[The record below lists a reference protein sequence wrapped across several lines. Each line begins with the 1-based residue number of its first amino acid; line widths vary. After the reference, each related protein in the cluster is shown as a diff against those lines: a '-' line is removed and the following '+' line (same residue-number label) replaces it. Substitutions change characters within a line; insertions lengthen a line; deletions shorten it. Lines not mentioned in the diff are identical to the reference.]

1 MDNSQIRSQFP
12 ALGQKINGNQLIYF
26 DNAAT
31 SLKPECVI
39 DSISEYYSGINSN
52 VHRAS
57 HYLSSQATKA
67 YEQSRQN
74 IASFINAEPP
84 ELIFTSGTTD
94 SLNFLASGLANDI
107 LVDGDEIILS
117 AMEHHSNIVPWVAI
131 KKYKKIK
138 INVIDIDSNG
148 ELIIDD
154 LNKLINKRTKILAI
168 SHSSNF
174 LGTLN
179 PVKKIVEIAKSHG
192 IITIIDGA
200 QAVAHNSVDVK
211 DIGCDFYCFSGHKM
225 YGPMGIGVLFGRKEI
240 LEELSPFRYGGG
252 MIKNVNFD
260 SIELTCLPNRLE
272 AGTPNVSGAI
282 GLSKAVDFL
291 NTTGMSLIKAHETDL
306 VNYTTNKLLA
316 IEGINIFG
324 NTSEKDPIISFNIG
338 GIHNADLTM
347 LLDNFG
353 IAVRPG
359 QHCTQPLIKKLGI
372 QGAVRMSFSLYNN
385 HEEIDIFHE
394 KLNIAVKMLK

>member
-1 MDNSQIRSQFP
+1 MDNPQIRAQFP
-12 ALGQKINGNQLIYF
+12 ALDQMINGNQLIYF

-31 SLKPECVI
+31 SLKPLSVI
-39 DSISEYYSGINSN
+39 DSISGYYTSINSN

-57 HYLSSQATKA
+57 HYLSSQSTKA
-67 YEQSRQN
+67 YEQARQN
-74 IASFINAEPP
+74 IASFINADPT

-94 SLNFLASGLANDI
+94 SLNFLASGFAKDI
-107 LVDGDEIILS
+107 LKDDDEIILT

-131 KKYKKIK
+131 KKDKQIK
-138 INVIDIDSNG
+138 INVIDIESNG
-148 ELIIDD
+148 ELKIDE
-154 LNKLINKRTKILAI
+154 LNKLINNRTKILAI
-168 SHSSNF
+168 CHSSNF

-179 PVKKIVEIAKSHG
+179 PIKKIVEIAKSKG
-192 IITIIDGA
+192 IITVIDGA
-200 QAVAHNSVDVK
+200 QAVAHNKVDVK
-211 DIGCDFYCFSGHKM
+211 DIDCDFYCFSGHKM
-225 YGPMGIGVLFGRKEI
+225 YGPMGIGVMYGKKEI
-240 LEELSPFRYGGG
+240 MDELRPFRYGGG

-260 SIELTCLPNRLE
+260 SIELACLPNKLE

-282 GLSKAVDFL
+282 GLSKAVDFI
-291 NTTGMSLIKAHETDL
+291 NWAGFTFIDAHETDL
-306 VNYTTNKLLA
+306 VNYANNKLLS
-316 IEGINIFG
+316 IEGLKIYG
-324 NTSEKDPIISFNIG
+324 NSIEKDPIVSFNIE

-359 QHCTQPLIKKLGI
+359 QHCTQPLIKKLNI
-372 QGAVRMSFSLYNN
+372 QGAIRMSFSIYNN

>member
-31 SLKPECVI
+31 SLKPISVI
-39 DSISEYYSGINSN
+39 DSISEYYSSINSN

-57 HYLSSQATKA
+57 HYLSSQSTKA

-74 IASFINAEPP
+74 IASFINADPT

-94 SLNFLASGLANDI
+94 SLNFLASGLAKEI
-107 LVDGDEIILS
+107 LQDGDEIILT

-131 KKYKKIK
+131 KKDKKIK
-138 INVIDIDSNG
+138 INVIDIDANG
-148 ELIIDD
+148 ELKIND
-154 LNKLINKRTKILAI
+154 LNKLFNKRTKILAV

-192 IITIIDGA
+192 IITVIDGA
-200 QAVAHNSVDVK
+200 QAVAHNKVDVK
-211 DIGCDFYCFSGHKM
+211 DIDCDFYCFSGHKM
-225 YGPMGIGVLFGRKEI
+225 FGPMGIGVLYGKTEI
-240 LEELSPFRYGGG
+240 LEDLRPFRYGGG

-260 SIELTCLPNRLE
+260 SIELQCLPNRLE
-272 AGTPNVSGAI
+272 AGTPYVSGTV
-282 GLSKAVDFL
+282 GLSKAVDFIKSF
-291 NTTGMSLIKAHETDL
+291 GMKYIRTYEADL
-306 VNYTTNKLLA
+306 VNYATNKLLT
-316 IEGINIFG
+316 IEGIKIYGNNI
-324 NTSEKDPIISFNIG
+324 EKDPIISFNID

-372 QGAVRMSFSLYNN
+372 PGAIRMSFSIYNN

>member
-31 SLKPECVI
+31 SLKPISVI
-39 DSISEYYSGINSN
+39 DSISEYYSSINSN

-57 HYLSSQATKA
+57 HYLSSQSTKA
-67 YEQSRQN
+67 YEQSRKN
-74 IASFINAEPP
+74 IASFINADPT

-94 SLNFLASGLANDI
+94 SLNFLASGLAKEI
-107 LVDGDEIILS
+107 LQDGDEIILTT
-117 AMEHHSNIVPWVAI
+117 MEHHSNIVPWVAI
-131 KKYKKIK
+131 KKDKKIK

-148 ELIIDD
+148 ELKIND
-154 LNKLINKRTKILAI
+154 LNKLINKRTKILAV

-174 LGTLN
+174 IGTLN
-179 PVKKIVEIAKSHG
+179 PVKKIVEIAKSQG
-192 IITIIDGA
+192 IITVIDGA
-200 QAVAHNSVDVK
+200 QAVAHNNVDVK
-211 DIGCDFYCFSGHKM
+211 DIDCDFYCFSGHKM
-225 YGPMGIGVLFGRKEI
+225 FGPMGIGVLYGKTEI
-240 LEELSPFRYGGG
+240 LEDLRPFRYGGG

-260 SIELTCLPNRLE
+260 SIELQCLPNRLE
-272 AGTPNVSGAI
+272 AGTPYVSGTV
-282 GLSKAVDFL
+282 GLSKAVDFIKSI
-291 NTTGMSLIKAHETDL
+291 GMKYIRTYEAEL
-306 VNYTTNKLLA
+306 VNYATNKLLT
-316 IEGINIFG
+316 IEGIKIYG
-324 NTSEKDPIISFNIG
+324 NTIEKDPIVSFNID

-372 QGAVRMSFSLYNN
+372 PGAIRMSFSIYNN

>member
-31 SLKPECVI
+31 SLKPISVI
-39 DSISEYYSGINSN
+39 DSISEYYSSINSN

-57 HYLSSQATKA
+57 HYLSSQSTKA
-67 YEQSRQN
+67 YEQSRKN
-74 IASFINAEPP
+74 IASFINADPT

-94 SLNFLASGLANDI
+94 SLNFLASGLAKEI
-107 LVDGDEIILS
+107 LQDGDEIILT

-131 KKYKKIK
+131 KKDKKIK

-148 ELIIDD
+148 ELKIND
-154 LNKLINKRTKILAI
+154 LNKLINKRTKILAV

-192 IITIIDGA
+192 IITVIDGA
-200 QAVAHNSVDVK
+200 QAVAHNKVDVK
-211 DIGCDFYCFSGHKM
+211 DIDCDFYCFSGHKM
-225 YGPMGIGVLFGRKEI
+225 FGPMGIGVLYGKTEI
-240 LEELSPFRYGGG
+240 LEDLRPFRYGGG

-260 SIELTCLPNRLE
+260 SIELQCLPNRLE
-272 AGTPNVSGAI
+272 AGTPYVSGTV
-282 GLSKAVDFL
+282 GLSKAVDFIKSI
-291 NTTGMSLIKAHETDL
+291 GMKYIRTYEAKL
-306 VNYTTNKLLA
+306 VNYATNKLLT
-316 IEGINIFG
+316 IEGIKIYG
-324 NTSEKDPIISFNIG
+324 NTIEKDPIVSFNID

-372 QGAVRMSFSLYNN
+372 PGAIRMSFSIYNN

>member
-12 ALGQKINGNQLIYF
+12 ALDQKINGIQLIYF

-31 SLKPECVI
+31 SLKPTSVI
-39 DSISEYYSGINSN
+39 DSISEYYSSINSN

-57 HYLSSQATKA
+57 HYLSSQSTKA
-67 YEQSRQN
+67 YEQSRKN
-74 IASFINAEPP
+74 IASFINADPT

-94 SLNFLASGLANDI
+94 SLNFLASGLAKEI
-107 LVDGDEIILS
+107 LQDGDEIILT

-131 KKYKKIK
+131 KKDKKIK

-148 ELIIDD
+148 ELKIND
-154 LNKLINKRTKILAI
+154 LNKLINKRTKILAV

-179 PVKKIVEIAKSHG
+179 PVKKIVEIAKSQG
-192 IITIIDGA
+192 IITVIDGA
-200 QAVAHNSVDVK
+200 QAVAHNKVDVK
-211 DIGCDFYCFSGHKM
+211 DIDCDFYCFSGHKM
-225 YGPMGIGVLFGRKEI
+225 FGPMGIGVLYGKTEI
-240 LEELSPFRYGGG
+240 LEDLRPFRYGGG

-260 SIELTCLPNRLE
+260 SIELQCLPNRLE
-272 AGTPNVSGAI
+272 AGTPYVSGTV
-282 GLSKAVDFL
+282 GLSKAVDFI
-291 NTTGMSLIKAHETDL
+291 NSIGMKYIRTYEADLI
-306 VNYTTNKLLA
+306 NYATNKLLT
-316 IEGINIFG
+316 IEGIKIYGNNI
-324 NTSEKDPIISFNIG
+324 EKDPIISFNID

-359 QHCTQPLIKKLGI
+359 QHCTQPLIKNLGI
-372 QGAVRMSFSLYNN
+372 PGAIRMSFSIYNN

>member
-179 PVKKIVEIAKSHG
+179 PVKKIVEIANSHG

-225 YGPMGIGVLFGRKEI
+225 YGPMGIGVLYGRKEI

-291 NTTGMSLIKAHETDL
+291 NITGMSLIKAHETDL
-306 VNYTTNKLLA
+306 VNYATNKLIA

-324 NTSEKDPIISFNIG
+324 NTSEKDPIISFNID

-385 HEEIDIFHE
+385 HEEIDNFHE